1 MMHDHYELEKTVLR
15 SDEAFT
21 LYRAEKA
28 SVEIEKNTFA
38 VPIKLEEEKVGY
50 VFVGQG
56 KLVVDTIVETEEGA
70 FGKPIERT
78 LSEPFLMLGNTEQ
91 TSQHFR
97 PASHDDLKKS
107 AVDERTLLDSAQR
120 LLDRF
125 SSKSA
130 VHGPAD
136 LCNRSGWIFAFSNGE
151 NRLDHLVS
159 KGSELVYNAKDM
171 SFVSKGNKSIL
182 HSSGRV
188 VLSRH
193 GKPIV
198 VNTPHLPHP
207 PHSCC

>member
-1 MMHDHYELEKTVLR
+1 MMHDHYELEKAVLR
-15 SDEAFT
+15 SDDAFT
-21 LYRAEKA
+21 LYRVEKA
-28 SVEIEKNTFA
+28 SVEIEKNMFA
-38 VPIKLEEEKVGY
+38 VPIKVEEEKVGY

-56 KLVVDTIVETEEGA
+56 KLVVDAIVETDEGA
-70 FGKPIERT
+70 FGKPIERA

-97 PASHDDLKKS
+97 PASHDDLKRA
-107 AVDERTLLDSAQR
+107 AVDERTLLDRAQG

-130 VHGPAD
+130 VHGRLD
-136 LCNRSGWIFAFSNGE
+136 LCNHSGWIFAFSNGE
-151 NRLDHLVS
+151 NALDHLVS

-182 HSSGRV
+182 RSSGRV

-193 GKPIV
+193 GKSIV
-198 VNTPHLPHP
+198 VNAPHLPHP

>member
-1 MMHDHYELEKTVLR
+1 MMHDHYELEKAVLR
-15 SDEAFT
+15 SDDAFM
-21 LYRAEKA
+21 LYRTEKA
-28 SVEIEKNTFA
+28 SVGIEKNTFA
-38 VPIKLEEEKVGY
+38 VPIKVEEEKVGY

-56 KLVVDTIVETEEGA
+56 KLVVDAIVETEEGA
-70 FGKPIERT
+70 FGKSIERA

-97 PASHDDLKKS
+97 PASCDDLKR
-107 AVDERTLLDSAQR
+107 AALDERTLLDRAQK
-120 LLDRF
+120 LLDQYA
-125 SSKSA
+125 SKST
-130 VHGPAD
+130 VSGHAD
-136 LCNRSGWIFAFSNGE
+136 LCSHSGWIFAFSNGE
-151 NRLDHLVS
+151 NALDHLVS
-159 KGSELVYNAKDM
+159 KGSELVYNAKGM

>member
-1 MMHDHYELEKTVLR
+1 MMRDHYELEKTVLR
-15 SDEAFT
+15 SDEAFS
-21 LYRAEKA
+21 LCRVEKA

-38 VPIKLEEEKVGY
+38 VPIKVEEEKVGY

-70 FGKPIERT
+70 FGKPIERA

-91 TSQHFR
+91 TSQHFS
-97 PASHDDLKKS
+97 PASHDDLKRA
-107 AVDERTLLDSAQR
+107 AVDERTLLDKAQG
-120 LLDRF
+120 LLGRF
-125 SSKSA
+125 SSKST
-130 VHGPAD
+130 VHGRVD
-136 LCNRSGWIFAFSNGE
+136 LCNHSGWIFAFSNGE
-151 NRLDHLVS
+151 NGLDHLVL
-159 KGSELVYNAKDM
+159 KGSELVYNARDM

-182 HSSGRV
+182 RSSGRV

-198 VNTPHLPHP
+198 VNTPNLSHP